1 MDKLLVILFIYN
13 DLFLDNFGCG
23 AIHNN
28 LENLKK
34 KKTKK
39 KKCETECET
48 VLNIFPSFTCL
59 VSLHFFFFFA
69 KSSTITTWEFSEK

>member
-23 AIHNN
+23 AIHND

-34 KKTKK
+34 TK

-59 VSLHFFFFFA
+59 VSLHFFFFPFA